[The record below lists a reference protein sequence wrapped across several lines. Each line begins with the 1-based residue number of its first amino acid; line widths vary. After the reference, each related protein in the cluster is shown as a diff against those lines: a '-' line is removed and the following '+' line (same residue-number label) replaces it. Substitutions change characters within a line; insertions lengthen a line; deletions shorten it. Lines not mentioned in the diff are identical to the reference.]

1 MKKEIIS
8 TILRM
13 VFAAAGMVFIILSM
27 CLNQIQPYLAI
38 GLAFVALANLICW
51 IAKGLQKK
59 GN

>member
-1 MKKEIIS
+1 MKKEVIS

-27 CLNQIQPYLAI
+27 CLNQTQPYLMI
-38 GLAFVALANLICW
+38 GLAFVVLANLICW

>member
-27 CLNQIQPYLAI
+27 CLDQTQPYLTI
-38 GLAFVALANLICW
+38 GLGCVALANLICW
-51 IAKGLQKK
+51 VAKGLQKK

>member
-1 MKKEIIS
+1 MKKEVIL

-27 CLNQIQPYLAI
+27 CLNQTQPYLTI
-38 GLAFVALANLICW
+38 GLAFVALANIVCW
-51 IAKGLQKK
+51 CAKGLQKK

>member
-27 CLNQIQPYLAI
+27 CLDQTQPYLTI
-38 GLAFVALANLICW
+38 GLAFVVLANLICW
-51 IAKGLQKK
+51 VAKGLKK

>member
-13 VFAAAGMVFIILSM
+13 VFAAAGMGFIILSM
-27 CLNQIQPYLAI
+27 CLDQIQPYLPI
-38 GLAFVALANLICW
+38 GLAFVALANLVCW
-51 IAKGLQKK
+51 IAKGLKK